1 MRTSADPEP
10 DPAEVQPTDNSS
22 GAPLD
27 LNRVEEIEEELDRGS
42 TGTR

>member
-1 MRTSADPEP
+1 MRTAEESAGP

-27 LNRVEEIEEELDRGS
+27 LNRVEDIEHELQPDED
-42 TGTR
+42 